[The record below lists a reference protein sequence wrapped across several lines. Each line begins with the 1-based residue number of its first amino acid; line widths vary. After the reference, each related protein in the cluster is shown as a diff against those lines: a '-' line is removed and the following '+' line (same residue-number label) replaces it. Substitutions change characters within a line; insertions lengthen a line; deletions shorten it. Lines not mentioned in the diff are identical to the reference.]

1 MTTHNFGAIWAGW
14 RLWPELLPGRLSP
27 CAVMLDQR
35 ITKLSTSVNLM
46 SNSVSDRVTKMCKK
60 IGDLGVS
67 GFFMFANPFLAVFCT
82 DSVST
87 MFGLSGCAVL

>member
-1 MTTHNFGAIWAGW
+1 
-14 RLWPELLPGRLSP
+14 
-27 CAVMLDQR
+27 
-35 ITKLSTSVNLM
+35 M

-67 GFFMFANPFLAVFCT
+67 GFFMFANPFLAGFCS

-87 MFGLSGCAVL
+87 MFGLSGCAVV